1 MAVSV
6 AAAPAVSRAWNW
18 STPCIFGHDWAVND
32 ESLRRA
38 NAFLG
43 AVVERVQVGEVLRE
57 TPAEIGRDLGMPD
70 ALSTARAVRALIA
83 RRRLEP
89 AQGSYRL
96 LDGKPVEADERESI
110 GRRPRSQRAARR
122 SQAGGPAVRGD
133 RASYSDLGRAVADKL
148 IDLGKEVAQLRASL
162 REAREESRESRAA
175 RDEAETR
182 ARTLSERS
190 KELEAR
196 AEMAETN
203 LRALLATARGRD
215 VKPDA
220 KVGDAEMAAIL
231 GVLKGDEGEEGEQVA
246 QLRPAFPEPAVAAGD
261 TDAD

>member
-1 MAVSV
+1 
-6 AAAPAVSRAWNW
+6 
-18 STPCIFGHDWAVND
+18 VND

-38 NAFLG
+38 NAFLA
-43 AVVERVQVGEVLRE
+43 AVADRIQVGEVLRE

-110 GRRPRSQRAARR
+110 GRRPRSQRARR
-122 SQAGGPAVRGD
+122 SLAGGPGVRGD

-162 REAREESRESRAA
+162 REAREESRQSRAA
-175 RDEAETR
+175 RDEAEGR

-231 GVLKGDEGEEGEQVA
+231 GVLKGDEDEVA
-246 QLRPAFPEPAVAAGD
+246 PLRPPIPEPAAAVA
-261 TDAD
+261 DADSD

>member
-1 MAVSV
+1 M
-6 AAAPAVSRAWNW
+6 
-18 STPCIFGHDWAVND
+18 ND

-38 NAFLG
+38 NAFLA
-43 AVVERVQVGEVLRE
+43 AVADRVQVGEVLRE

-110 GRRPRSQRAARR
+110 GRRPRSQRPRR
-122 SQAGGPAVRGD
+122 ALAGTGAPRGD

-162 REAREESRESRAA
+162 REAREESREARSA
-175 RDEAETR
+175 RDEAEGR
-182 ARTLSERS
+182 ARTLAERT

-215 VKPDA
+215 VRPDA

-231 GVLKGDEGEEGEQVA
+231 GVLKGDEGEGAAAPDAAAPSVEQ
-246 QLRPAFPEPAVAAGD
+246 PARLGGTGIE
-261 TDAD
+261 

>member
-1 MAVSV
+1 
-6 AAAPAVSRAWNW
+6 VSRAWNW
-18 STPCIFGHDWAVND
+18 STGCIFGHDWAVND

-38 NAFLG
+38 NAFLA
-43 AVVERVQVGEVLRE
+43 AVADRIQVGEVLRE

-122 SQAGGPAVRGD
+122 SLAGASAGRGD

-162 REAREESRESRAA
+162 REAREESRGSRAA
-175 RDEAETR
+175 RDEAEVR

-231 GVLKGDEGEEGEQVA
+231 GVLKGDEDEVA
-246 QLRPAFPEPAVAAGD
+246 PLRPPFPEPAAAAVDAD
-261 TDAD
+261 TD

>member
-1 MAVSV
+1 
-6 AAAPAVSRAWNW
+6 
-18 STPCIFGHDWAVND
+18 VND

-38 NAFLG
+38 NAFLA
-43 AVVERVQVGEVLRE
+43 AVAGRVEVGEVLRE

-96 LDGKPVEADERESI
+96 LDGRPVEADERESI
-110 GRRPRSQRAARR
+110 GRRPRSQRSARR
-122 SQAGGPAVRGD
+122 SLSGTAGGPRSD

-162 REAREESRESRAA
+162 REAREESRASRAA
-175 RDEAETR
+175 RDEAEAR
-182 ARTLSERS
+182 ARTLAERS

-231 GVLKGDEGEEGEQVA
+231 GVLKGDDEGNEIA
-246 QLRPAFPEPAVAAGD
+246 PLRPAFPEPAVAGRE
-261 TDAD
+261 ADVD